1 MNPQFLHHNSHLD
14 GGVAAFTDRDP
25 QLRSLAALPFVHIP
39 ALLDRLPSKEP
50 GIYTLGGGR
59 QVGKTTLL
67 KQYMARLM
75 TTGVEPA
82 EIAFFSGELIDDHHA
97 LIRLLS
103 DEIQEMSGPLHYI
116 IVDEVSYI
124 REWDRAVKYLA
135 DAGILQNTVLVLTG
149 SDLSFIQEA
158 RMRFPGRRGGAD
170 QADFHLA
177 PLSFRE
183 TLVLKK
189 SVPELAA
196 LLEPVGLVSPQTMQE
211 LFAEF
216 NRYLIH
222 GGYLTAINDL
232 AKYNTIRPATLAT
245 YHEWIRGDVLKR
257 GKREQYLRE
266 ILGAIVKRYG
276 SQISWNS
283 LAQDLSIDHPKTV
296 ADYIELLTTMDA
308 VFIQPAILE
317 DKLVAAPK
325 KPKKVMFVDPF
336 IFHAVRLW
344 LSPCRDPFQEQIQ
357 PVVEN
362 PESSG
367 RLVEAC
373 VATHFQRYFPTFYI
387 KAEGEI
393 DVAVVSEKRFFP
405 VEVKWTGQLR
415 PKDLKQLK
423 KYQNGVVWG
432 RVWQPQTI
440 DGVPIYPLPLALARL
455 DERAFI
461 DESGSM
467 KTG

>member
-1 MNPQFLHHNSHLD
+1 MDPQFLHHNSHLD
-14 GGVAAFTDRDP
+14 GGVAAFVDRDP
-25 QLRSLAALPFVHIP
+25 QLRALSALPFVHIP
-39 ALLDRLPSKEP
+39 ALLDKLPSEEP

-67 KQYMARLM
+67 KQWMARLM
-75 TTGVEPA
+75 AEGAAPA
-82 EIAFFSGELIDDHHA
+82 SIAFFSGELIDDHHA

-103 DEIQEMSGPLHYI
+103 DEILEMSGPLYYL

-135 DAGILQNTVLVLTG
+135 DAGLLQSTVLVLTG
-149 SDLSFIQEA
+149 SDLSFIREA
-158 RMRFPGRRGGAD
+158 RMRFPGRRGRAD
-170 QADFHLA
+170 EADFHLA
-177 PLSFRE
+177 PLTFRE

-189 SVPELAA
+189 GLPDLAA
-196 LLEPVGLVSPQTMQE
+196 ILEPDGLVPDQAMEE

-216 NRYLIH
+216 NRYLMH
-222 GGYLTAINDL
+222 GGYLTAINNL
-232 AKYNTIRPATLAT
+232 AAHNAIRPATLAT

-257 GKREQYLRE
+257 GKREHYLRE

-308 VFIQPAILE
+308 VFIQPALLE
-317 DKLVAAPK
+317 DKLTAAPK

-344 LSPCRDPFQEQIQ
+344 LTPCRDPFQEQIV
-357 PVVEN
+357 PFVEN

-373 VATHFQRYFPTFYI
+373 IATHFHRYFPTFYI
-387 KAEGEI
+387 KAQGEI
-393 DVAVVSEKRFFP
+393 DVAAVRGKHFLP
-405 VEVKWTGQLR
+405 VEVKWAGQVR
-415 PKDLKQLK
+415 YKDLKQLK
-423 KYQNGVVWG
+423 KYQNAVVWG
-432 RVWQPQTI
+432 RVRQQQVV

-455 DERAFI
+455 DGQVE
-461 DESGSM
+461 GL
-467 KTG
+467 

>member
-1 MNPQFLHHNSHLD
+1 MNPHFLHHNSHLD
-14 GGVAAFTDRDP
+14 GGLTAFIDRDP
-25 QLRSLAALPFVHIP
+25 QLRALGSLSFIHTPT
-39 ALLDRLPSKEP
+39 LLARLPSQEP

-67 KQYMARLM
+67 KQWMARLM
-75 TTGVEPA
+75 ADGVDPTA
-82 EIAFFSGELIDDHHA
+82 IAFFSGELIDDHHA
-97 LIRLLS
+97 LIRLLV
-103 DEIQEMSGPLHYI
+103 DEIQEISCPLHYL

-135 DAGILQNTVLVLTG
+135 DAGLLQNTILVLTG

-158 RMRFPGRRGGAD
+158 RMRFPGRRGGAE
-170 QADFHLA
+170 QADFHLS

-189 SVPELAA
+189 SVSDLAA
-196 LLEPVGLVSPQTMQE
+196 VLEPDGLVSVLAMQE
-211 LFAEF
+211 LFDEF

-232 AKYNTIRPATLAT
+232 AKHNLIRPATLTT

-296 ADYIELLTTMDA
+296 ADYVELLATMDA
-308 VFIQPAILE
+308 VFIQPALLE
-317 DKLVAAPK
+317 DKLTAAPK

-344 LSPCRDPFQEQIQ
+344 LAPCRDPFQEQITPFIGNQ
-357 PVVEN
+357 
-362 PESSG
+362 ESCG

-373 VATHFQRYFPTFYI
+373 VATHFHRYFPTFYI

-393 DVAVVSEKRFFP
+393 DVAAVSENRFWP
-405 VEVKWTGQLR
+405 IEIKWTGQVR
-415 PKDLKQLK
+415 HKDLKQLK
-423 KYQNGVVWG
+423 KYKNAVIWG
-432 RVWQPQTI
+432 RVRQQQTI

-455 DERAFI
+455 DERTAL
-461 DESGSM
+461 ESSG
-467 KTG
+467 